1 MSFPKGEIAYGYL
14 FLIEMGLISKFWLI
28 SFEQELTL
36 EVFMERLSWTADPV
50 STLFR
55 LHLAI
60 EVMDLSN

>member
-1 MSFPKGEIAYGYL
+1 
-14 FLIEMGLISKFWLI
+14 MGLISKFWLI